1 MSLKRSGE
9 VSPVQDSKRP
19 CVDETIE
26 PSEDEVKEKKSK
38 RSSRRSRKSRG
49 GDSDDAEKD
58 EQKPKRKSRRS
69 RKTAEDEEEVAETKE
84 RNTEVESFNGAVE
97 NEDNGSAKDETIQIN
112 EQVEVTYENKN
123 ITKETTELEERNE
136 EKTEEPSPE
145 GENDDE
151 IQEITAIVDNTIST
165 ESAEAPHQATESAR
179 DDGMHEFN
187 YFVVE
192 KSIHL

>member
-1 MSLKRSGE
+1 MSLKRSSE

-69 RKTAEDEEEVAETKE
+69 RKTAEDEEVAETKE